1 MSTFLQPAP
10 QRAVPPGSLP
20 SSKQKY
26 LITLDFDAHVHLQLL
41 INWLIC
47 VTLSGNPE
55 ELERD
60 GEHQKTERHQSQ
72 SR

>member
-26 LITLDFDAHVHLQLL
+26 LITLDVDAHVHLQLL
-41 INWLIC
+41 INCGFLNNS
-47 VTLSGNPE
+47 VVL
-55 ELERD
+55 R
-60 GEHQKTERHQSQ
+60 
-72 SR
+72 